1 MLIRDGLGYVHDVPD
16 SRLYGFQHVGYD
28 GLGNP
33 VGFAFL
39 APLLEALPSIASAVL
54 PAIGNLFG
62 GGKKGDGPPPPAEAA
77 LPPPEHAALAP
88 PPMAP
93 CPPCPVCPVCG
104 APAAVE
110 PPMLVMPPPGMPPEM
125 QPMPPM
131 PVPGARFVP
140 VRHRRRFH
148 ARPR

>member
-1 MLIRDGLGYVHDVPD
+1 MLVRDRLGYVHDVPD
-16 SRLYGFQHVGYD
+16 SRLYGFQQVGYD

-33 VGFAFL
+33 VGFAWL
-39 APLLEALPSIASAVL
+39 APLLEALPAVL

-62 GGKKGDGPPPPAEAA
+62 GKKEGGPPPPPPESGP
-77 LPPPEHAALAP
+77 PPPEHPAIMP

-104 APAAVE
+104 APAE
-110 PPMLVMPPPGMPPEM
+110 VMPPMPGMPPEM
-125 QPMPPM
+125 QLLPSMPG
-131 PVPGARFVP
+131 PGGVRFVP
-140 VRHRRRFH
+140 LRHRRRFH